1 MRSLPW
7 TKPRRVPIALGALM
21 LAAVPAQRAAAQDM
35 FVTLRQTTDSLQQTA
50 RDAYQSTWSFFS
62 QPLAGASVDAVTP
75 PSPAQVLRSVE
86 RGPQGNAFWE
96 ELSDVGYEVT
106 EIDTSVGLLPEVK
119 MSFQLVRELSEAD
132 RDALDRRLEVG
143 AVRDRGVLPGIQRGI
158 IQTLLAASDL
168 SDMQVTKLVVSVLPL
183 PSAEFKMEPRNATL
197 TPEHDALFRAITNK
211 SINRPPLHDSGVP
224 LPPPAATK

>member
-1 MRSLPW
+1 MRPLSAGKL
-7 TKPRRVPIALGALM
+7 RSALIALM
-21 LAAVPAQRAAAQDM
+21 LVAVPVPHAIAQDV
-35 FVTLRQTTDSLQQTA
+35 FTTLGNSTSNLRQTA
-50 RDAYQSTWSFFS
+50 RDAYLSTWSLFS
-62 QPLAGASVDAVTP
+62 QPLSGASVDAVTP

-86 RGPQGNAFWE
+86 RGPEGNAFWE
-96 ELSDVGYEVT
+96 ELSDVGYEIT

-143 AVRDRGVLPGIQRGI
+143 AARDPGVLPGIQRGI

-168 SDMQVTKLVVSVLPL
+168 TDMQVTKLVVSVLPL
-183 PSAEFKMEPRNATL
+183 PSAQFKMEPRNATL

-211 SINRPPLHDSGVP
+211 SINRPPLHDAGVP
-224 LPPPAATK
+224 LPPPAAIK